1 MRHRRRQ
8 TQGMAPR
15 KMSKTILQ
23 NLVTGT
29 PQKIDIVAPTQ
40 NTGATGT
47 GDVFENADT
56 QDAVSANAI
65 IKYINVR
72 LQVVTRKDTGGFQPG
87 WVEYAIFR
95 LEEQE
100 SSPVINT
107 AFTSASGTQTIGDI
121 ANNLYR
127 EKCIWN
133 GAIPSSLEIAQVL
146 DIKIKVPQQYCK
158 CKRGA
163 YFQLVWMYRSSNSVD
178 VVSEVRGIYS
188 HQFKVYT

>member
-15 KMSKTILQ
+15 KMSKTILE
-23 NLVTGT
+23 NKIAGTVTT
-29 PQKIDIVAPTQ
+29 IDVMAPTT
-40 NTGATGT
+40 NTGSTGT

-65 IKYINVR
+65 IKYLNIRFEVC
-72 LQVVTRKDTGGFQPG
+72 VRKDTGGTQPG
-87 WVEYAIFR
+87 WFEYAVIR

-100 SSPVINT
+100 STPVINS
-107 AFTSASGTQTIGDI
+107 AFTANNGTQTIGDI

-133 GAIPSSLEIAQVL
+133 GACPVSLEVPNQVDL
-146 DIKIKVPQQYCK
+146 HIKVPQQYCK

-163 YFQLVWMYRSSNSVD
+163 YFQVVTLFRSSNSAD
-178 VVSEVRGIYS
+178 VSSSLRLIYS
-188 HQFKVYT
+188 HQYKVYT